1 MNDDEKKKKAAMI
14 CKLLKRLKLAMD
26 VLDAD
31 MEYASKQWQ
40 QDQSSQFWARTSIR
54 CFCAS
59 VEGML
64 SLLKS
69 ITLETANYFNVTL
82 NEKEKELVAER
93 RKITKDGVIK
103 EIPSYSPFSERVKET
118 FKLFLKAHAVEISID
133 YNDSG
138 FIDLCSAFELRN
150 RLMHPRGVFDL
161 AVDEKSMQ
169 SAIRGQRWFS
179 RVIEVVLEK
188 CDKQTPFSEHNA
200 KA

>member
-1 MNDDEKKKKAAMI
+1 MIDEKKMKAVMI
-14 CKLLKRLKLAMD
+14 YKLLKQLKLTMD

-31 MEYASKQWQ
+31 IQFASKQWQ
-40 QDQSSQFWARTSIR
+40 QDKSNQFWARTNVR

-64 SLLKS
+64 SVLKG
-69 ITLETANYFNVTL
+69 ITPETANYFNVTL
-82 NEKEKELVAER
+82 SEKEKELVTER
-93 RKITKDGVIK
+93 RKISKDGVIK

-118 FKLFLKAHAVEISID
+118 FKLFLKAHAVDISID
-133 YNDSG
+133 YNDSR
-138 FIDLCSAFELRN
+138 FNDLCGAFELRN

-179 RVIEVVLEK
+179 RVIEVVLDKCSEK
-188 CDKQTPFSEHNA
+188 
-200 KA
+200 

>member
-1 MNDDEKKKKAAMI
+1 MDDEKKTKAAAI
-14 CKLLKRLKLAMD
+14 CKLLKRLKLATD

-31 MEYASKQWQ
+31 MEYASKQWR
-40 QDQSSQFWARTSIR
+40 QDKSSQFWARTSVR

-64 SLLKS
+64 SVLKS

-82 NEKEKELVAER
+82 SEKEKELVNER
-93 RKITKDGVIK
+93 RKISKDGVIK
-103 EIPSYSPFSERVKET
+103 EIPSFSPFSERIKET
-118 FKLFLKAHAVEISID
+118 FKLFLKAHAVDISID
-133 YNDSG
+133 YNDSR
-138 FIDLCSAFELRN
+138 FNDLCGAFKLRN

-179 RVIEVVLEK
+179 RVVEVVLEK
-188 CDKQTPFSEHNA
+188 CSEQTPFSEHNA